1 MISPAMDTIVASGA
15 AMLLIGLLFIMMR
28 SRKMGTRTPFTF
40 YAYPNA
46 VAGRAAARSY
56 PGFALQQPSTSN
68 RASTPVKRN
77 SSTKKVS
84 VEAAK
89 IGTWENSSARL
100 INPLDFPAI
109 PVARKPSTESASPVA
124 TMVQTIVLEEPPV
137 SEASSQVP
145 QTAAE
150 MVTTTLA
157 PVTAPPE
164 FVVEPL
170 PLAIDENPMNF
181 NATHGSKD
189 RTPEP
194 KQDTEIVRGVDP
206 SAATDLLGF
215 HGLKQQPFDVTPDPA
230 FLYFSPSH
238 HDALTSL
245 TQGIENFRGFMALV
259 AEPGMGK
266 TTLLNKLMDE
276 LGDTA
281 RVVFLFQTQCTSS
294 QLIGFILDE
303 LQIDHSAM
311 DIVAMHRALNNALM
325 GEMLLGRRFVLVV
338 DEAQNLQDSVLETI
352 RLLSDFETTHSKL
365 IQIVL
370 SGQPQLAETL
380 MRPNLAQ
387 LRQRI
392 ATVSSLEPLGAGET
406 AEYVEHRLRA
416 AGWIGKP
423 IFTPEALEAIAVASK
438 GVPRSINN
446 ICFNA
451 LHLAFS
457 QGQDTI
463 DSTTVRK
470 VASQLD
476 LASLVRRSH
485 RETTTIQPAAHLDR
499 SSTVLLAR
507 ALIAAL
513 SGEAKQATA
522 PAASTVAEAPIKP
535 KAKSGVFVNGTVT
548 DMVRSQSWGKRDE
561 YRIQISLERDPNAG
575 VALADRYYCCNL
587 YLDDEQAAALRS
599 GKPVRIR
606 IEQD

>member
-1 MISPAMDTIVASGA
+1 M
-15 AMLLIGLLFIMMR
+15 
-28 SRKMGTRTPFTF
+28 
-40 YAYPNA
+40 N
-46 VAGRAAARSY
+46 
-56 PGFALQQPSTSN
+56 
-68 RASTPVKRN
+68 
-77 SSTKKVS
+77 
-84 VEAAK
+84 
-89 IGTWENSSARL
+89 
-100 INPLDFPAI
+100 
-109 PVARKPSTESASPVA
+109 
-124 TMVQTIVLEEPPV
+124 QTILMEEPLV

-145 QTAAE
+145 E
-150 MVTTTLA
+150 MAVEIATTVVV
-157 PVTAPPE
+157 PVPAPPE
-164 FVVEPL
+164 FAVEPL
-170 PLAIDENPMNF
+170 PLAVAESNPNF
-181 NATHGSKD
+181 KPANELADGV
-189 RTPEP
+189 PNP
-194 KQDTEIVRGVDP
+194 KQEMETARANDTSR
-206 SAATDLLGF
+206 STDLLDF

-423 IFTPEALEAIAVASK
+423 IFTPEALEAIAEASK

-499 SSTVLLAR
+499 SGTVLLAR

-513 SGEAKQATA
+513 SGEAKQAAA
-522 PAASTVAEAPIKP
+522 PAATVAEAPIKS